1 MKKTIFVMMFA
12 MIVSMALC
20 SCGQCQGTDASTD
33 STAVDTVLVDSVAVD
48 SLVADT
54 VAVDTVV
61 AEVAE

>member
-20 SCGQCQGTDASTD
+20 SCGQCSGTCDSTD

-54 VAVDTVV
+54 VAVDDVI
-61 AEVAE
+61 AE